1 MQQQQQRNSLVQEL
15 LKSINQQNQSLTNQN
30 KVLHEFQ
37 WFELDNQI
45 RIRVHELMEPHLK
58 LFLEQRFEYDT
69 LTVKLEKYIQNY
81 EEFKSLYFQNGKSQS
96 IIQQLK
102 QQMNDLES
110 QLQQLQQTEQFTI
123 IEINKKLDLL
133 QISKD
138 QHVQQFILLENNQ
151 SQSIQSIENIRQQ
164 NQQFKQLLLDNL
176 EQVKLQNNIAVNNVQ
191 DKLLELNLRIDNQQS
206 YQKDLTLKNDK
217 IFEELSTLN
226 NKIIQQTS
234 QITQD
239 QKNIELLQQIVP
251 KFDELLIQDRQLT
264 NQVYLMKNK
273 QSYFENY
280 IEKYFPLF
288 LQGTISQTL
297 HNCLDENNLYK
308 LAKFEDEK
316 FTLLNSIIID
326 DQGTPNLD
334 KKINEC
340 TAFIETQLK
349 KNYQILKNNVN
360 KQSIQKNEQIKET
373 QNIQL
378 QAKNNQDISD
388 KQNLLEKNEMEYFIQ
403 QRLNEFKKQID
414 KSLNHIQ
421 TTVDKLEQTYD
432 LLHQKMVS
440 QIEFIKNQYNEQII
454 QIQQQLQELNEQ
466 FSTVPLFISEINEI
480 QQQQQMNIKKLNQF
494 QILYNDQRLS
504 LEKCQDILNESI
516 DQLKNENDSIC
527 QESPIKKLQSQLN
540 ADERKS
546 VRTKTAS
553 QSGMRKSIKSMYSS
567 SQTRSTNDKRKFY
580 LLGSKLQ
587 QEVCQSMN
595 LSILQPRKTN
605 SRILFQSKAFA
616 KD

>member
-110 QLQQLQQTEQFTI
+110 QIQQLQQTEQFTI
-123 IEINKKLDLL
+123 IEINKKFDLL

-138 QHVQQFILLENNQ
+138 QHIQQFILLENNQ
-151 SQSIQSIENIRQQ
+151 SQSLQSIENIRQQ

-191 DKLLELNLRIDNQQS
+191 DKLLELNLRIDNQYS

-234 QITQD
+234 QINQD

-251 KFDELLIQDRQLT
+251 KFDELLIQDRQLI
-264 NQVYLMKNK
+264 NQVQLMKNK

-316 FTLLNSIIID
+316 FTLLNSIIIN

-334 KKINEC
+334 KKINEY

-373 QNIQL
+373 KNIQL

-414 KSLNHIQ
+414 KSLNHLQ

-432 LLHQKMVS
+432 LLHEKIVS

-480 QQQQQMNIKKLNQF
+480 QQQQQMNIKKLNKF

-504 LEKCQDILNESI
+504 LEQCQDILNESI